1 MDKYKYDKH
10 ESETPMLIL
19 TLIFLSVQFAQVPNI
34 LEISDDN

>member
-1 MDKYKYDKH
+1 
-10 ESETPMLIL
+10 MLIL